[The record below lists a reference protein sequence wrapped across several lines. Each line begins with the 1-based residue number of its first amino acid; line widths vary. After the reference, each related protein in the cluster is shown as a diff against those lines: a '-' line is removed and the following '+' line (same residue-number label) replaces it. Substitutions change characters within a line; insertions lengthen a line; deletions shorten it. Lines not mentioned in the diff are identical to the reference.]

1 MNQQINLFLPE
12 FRVQKDPLTAA
23 RMGQILGGL
32 VAVLV
37 LVSAYDFFTQWQL
50 ENRLEGLQATL
61 AEETTKTDEL
71 DELLARRSENTALT
85 ARLEQAEARLES
97 SRQIRSF
104 LSQTALGNVEGFSE
118 YFKDLSRAS
127 MEGLS
132 ISEFSFSEGGN
143 VVQLQGQVVDS
154 AMVPRYVSNI
164 EAGQSPLRR
173 MRFSPSISKASVT
186 DPVFSFQLTSNSN
199 GGTGDE

>member
-32 VAVLV
+32 AAVLL
-37 LVSAYDFFTQWQL
+37 LVSAYDFFNQWQL
-50 ENRLEGLQATL
+50 GNRLEQLQASL
-61 AEETTKTDEL
+61 VEEAAKTDEL
-71 DELLARRSENTALT
+71 DEILARRSENTALT
-85 ARLEQAEARLES
+85 ARLEQAELRLES
-97 SRQIRSF
+97 SRQIRDF
-104 LSQTALGNVEGFSE
+104 LSQTALGNVDGFSE

-132 ISEFSFSEGGN
+132 ISEFTISEGGRS
-143 VVQLQGQVVDS
+143 VQLTGQVFDS

-164 EAGQSPLRR
+164 ENGQSPLRL
-173 MRFSPSISKASVT
+173 MRFSPSISKANVT
-186 DPVFSFQLTSNSN
+186 DRFFSFQLVNGN